1 VDELD
6 QLKKARRSGENLEK
20 DLARAREN
28 VRKTENQAAQDK
40 RAFKETLQQK
50 EADFQVLDFL
60 LSLLGC

>member
-1 VDELD
+1 VG
-6 QLKKARRSGENLEK
+6 SLEH

-50 EADFQVLDFL
+50 ETDFQVLDFL

>member
-1 VDELD
+1 VGSL
-6 QLKKARRSGENLEK
+6 EN

-50 EADFQVLDFL
+50 EADFQVLGFL
-60 LSLLGC
+60 LSVLGC